1 MHVGNFPEDRIAP
14 SATRTTL
21 QVPSLVDALYAE
33 IRERILTGAVPGGT
47 PVTEMDLATQYSV
60 ARPTAKAS
68 MERLVLEG
76 LLHRGSH
83 KTARVPILGADDLR
97 DLYHTRG
104 LLEREVVME
113 LAAQGLVPEQA
124 RKSLEQLRDSSS
136 PSVIEVVNLDM
147 AFHTELVGAIRSPRL
162 SRLYR
167 FLAGEVR
174 LSMAQLQAN
183 HLLSASRI
191 ASEHAAILACIERED
206 VDGAVA
212 SVTQHIEQAC
222 ARLVAYVEAVVR
234 APWSRSRISSL
245 TRAASALPPVAF
257 MTAPTSGPAAATL
270 PSRTLASATSG
281 WAAIAASTAA
291 VSSTASSL
299 TTPSLAGGH
308 HVVGI
313 ARSPASTASIT
324 ARASRSLSVP
334 GCDQLRDTCYLS
346 RRDGQVRELD
356 YTGVVSLAGQ
366 RSPSHHLRAPSGDAP
381 AADRLRHQVE
391 RAHVGQRGDLRLG
404 QAPLA
409 LQPLPPRGTAPRAAR
424 PWISSL
430 HHCAEGATG
439 TRSGLGEVPVVLG
452 LFLGTP
458 GRGRPRNPR
467 GSAWSPG

>member
-14 SATRTTL
+14 SAPRTTL

-33 IRERILTGAVPGGT
+33 IRERILTGEVPAGT

-124 RKSLEQLRDSSS
+124 RKSLEQLRDSSGS
-136 PSVIEVVNLDM
+136 SGSAGSSGSSAPSVVEVVNLDM
-147 AFHTELVGAIRSPRL
+147 AFHSELVGAIRSPRL

-191 ASEHAAILACIERED
+191 AQEHAAILACIERGD

-222 ARLVAYVEAVVR
+222 ARLVAYVEAGVR
-234 APWSRSRISSL
+234 
-245 TRAASALPPVAF
+245 
-257 MTAPTSGPAAATL
+257 
-270 PSRTLASATSG
+270 
-281 WAAIAASTAA
+281 
-291 VSSTASSL
+291 
-299 TTPSLAGGH
+299 TP
-308 HVVGI
+308 
-313 ARSPASTASIT
+313 
-324 ARASRSLSVP
+324 
-334 GCDQLRDTCYLS
+334 
-346 RRDGQVRELD
+346 
-356 YTGVVSLAGQ
+356 
-366 RSPSHHLRAPSGDAP
+366 
-381 AADRLRHQVE
+381 
-391 RAHVGQRGDLRLG
+391 
-404 QAPLA
+404 
-409 LQPLPPRGTAPRAAR
+409 
-424 PWISSL
+424 
-430 HHCAEGATG
+430 
-439 TRSGLGEVPVVLG
+439 
-452 LFLGTP
+452 
-458 GRGRPRNPR
+458 
-467 GSAWSPG
+467 

>member
-1 MHVGNFPEDRIAP
+1 MHAGNFPEGRIAP
-14 SATRTTL
+14 SARRTTL

-33 IRERILTGAVPGGT
+33 IRERILTGEVPAGT

-124 RKSLEQLRDSSS
+124 RKSLEQLRDSSGS
-136 PSVIEVVNLDM
+136 SGSAGSSAPSLVEVVNLDM
-147 AFHTELVGAIRSPRL
+147 AFHSELVGAIRSPRL

-191 ASEHAAILACIERED
+191 AQEHAAILACIERED

-222 ARLVAYVEAVVR
+222 ARLVAYVEAGVR
-234 APWSRSRISSL
+234 
-245 TRAASALPPVAF
+245 
-257 MTAPTSGPAAATL
+257 
-270 PSRTLASATSG
+270 
-281 WAAIAASTAA
+281 
-291 VSSTASSL
+291 
-299 TTPSLAGGH
+299 TP
-308 HVVGI
+308 
-313 ARSPASTASIT
+313 
-324 ARASRSLSVP
+324 
-334 GCDQLRDTCYLS
+334 
-346 RRDGQVRELD
+346 
-356 YTGVVSLAGQ
+356 
-366 RSPSHHLRAPSGDAP
+366 
-381 AADRLRHQVE
+381 
-391 RAHVGQRGDLRLG
+391 
-404 QAPLA
+404 
-409 LQPLPPRGTAPRAAR
+409 
-424 PWISSL
+424 
-430 HHCAEGATG
+430 
-439 TRSGLGEVPVVLG
+439 
-452 LFLGTP
+452 
-458 GRGRPRNPR
+458 
-467 GSAWSPG
+467 

>member
-1 MHVGNFPEDRIAP
+1 MHAGNFPEDRIAP
-14 SATRTTL
+14 SAPRTTL

-33 IRERILTGAVPGGT
+33 VRERILTGEVPAGT

-124 RKSLEQLRDSSS
+124 RKSLEQLRDSAGAAGSS
-136 PSVIEVVNLDM
+136 APSVVEVVNLDM
-147 AFHTELVGAIRSPRL
+147 AFHSELVGAIRSPRL

-191 ASEHAAILACIERED
+191 AQEHAAILACIERED

-222 ARLVAYVEAVVR
+222 ARLVAYVEAGVR
-234 APWSRSRISSL
+234 
-245 TRAASALPPVAF
+245 
-257 MTAPTSGPAAATL
+257 
-270 PSRTLASATSG
+270 
-281 WAAIAASTAA
+281 
-291 VSSTASSL
+291 
-299 TTPSLAGGH
+299 TP
-308 HVVGI
+308 
-313 ARSPASTASIT
+313 
-324 ARASRSLSVP
+324 
-334 GCDQLRDTCYLS
+334 
-346 RRDGQVRELD
+346 
-356 YTGVVSLAGQ
+356 
-366 RSPSHHLRAPSGDAP
+366 
-381 AADRLRHQVE
+381 
-391 RAHVGQRGDLRLG
+391 
-404 QAPLA
+404 
-409 LQPLPPRGTAPRAAR
+409 
-424 PWISSL
+424 
-430 HHCAEGATG
+430 
-439 TRSGLGEVPVVLG
+439 
-452 LFLGTP
+452 
-458 GRGRPRNPR
+458 
-467 GSAWSPG
+467 

>member
-14 SATRTTL
+14 SARRTTL

-33 IRERILTGAVPGGT
+33 IRERILTGEVPAGT

-124 RKSLEQLRDSSS
+124 RKSLEQLRDSSGFAGS
-136 PSVIEVVNLDM
+136 SAPSVVEVVNLDM
-147 AFHTELVGAIRSPRL
+147 AFHSELVGAIRSPRL

-191 ASEHAAILACIERED
+191 ASEHAAILECIERED

-222 ARLVAYVEAVVR
+222 ARLVAYVEAGVR
-234 APWSRSRISSL
+234 
-245 TRAASALPPVAF
+245 
-257 MTAPTSGPAAATL
+257 
-270 PSRTLASATSG
+270 
-281 WAAIAASTAA
+281 
-291 VSSTASSL
+291 
-299 TTPSLAGGH
+299 TP
-308 HVVGI
+308 
-313 ARSPASTASIT
+313 
-324 ARASRSLSVP
+324 
-334 GCDQLRDTCYLS
+334 
-346 RRDGQVRELD
+346 
-356 YTGVVSLAGQ
+356 
-366 RSPSHHLRAPSGDAP
+366 
-381 AADRLRHQVE
+381 
-391 RAHVGQRGDLRLG
+391 
-404 QAPLA
+404 
-409 LQPLPPRGTAPRAAR
+409 
-424 PWISSL
+424 
-430 HHCAEGATG
+430 
-439 TRSGLGEVPVVLG
+439 
-452 LFLGTP
+452 
-458 GRGRPRNPR
+458 
-467 GSAWSPG
+467 

>member
-14 SATRTTL
+14 SAPRTTL

-33 IRERILTGAVPGGT
+33 IRERILTGEVPAGT

-124 RKSLEQLRDSSS
+124 RRSLEQLRDSAGSAGSS
-136 PSVIEVVNLDM
+136 APSVVEVVNLDM
-147 AFHTELVGAIRSPRL
+147 AFHSELVGAIRSPRL

-191 ASEHAAILACIERED
+191 AQEHAAILACIERED

-222 ARLVAYVEAVVR
+222 ARLVAYVEAGVR
-234 APWSRSRISSL
+234 
-245 TRAASALPPVAF
+245 
-257 MTAPTSGPAAATL
+257 
-270 PSRTLASATSG
+270 
-281 WAAIAASTAA
+281 
-291 VSSTASSL
+291 
-299 TTPSLAGGH
+299 TP
-308 HVVGI
+308 
-313 ARSPASTASIT
+313 
-324 ARASRSLSVP
+324 
-334 GCDQLRDTCYLS
+334 
-346 RRDGQVRELD
+346 
-356 YTGVVSLAGQ
+356 
-366 RSPSHHLRAPSGDAP
+366 
-381 AADRLRHQVE
+381 
-391 RAHVGQRGDLRLG
+391 
-404 QAPLA
+404 
-409 LQPLPPRGTAPRAAR
+409 
-424 PWISSL
+424 
-430 HHCAEGATG
+430 
-439 TRSGLGEVPVVLG
+439 
-452 LFLGTP
+452 
-458 GRGRPRNPR
+458 
-467 GSAWSPG
+467 